1 MAEWHLD
8 ERCNDALVK
17 LDDALCTFER
27 ATSRE
32 YTLILVPKS
41 PDEEIYMSQSGK
53 PLSKDLG
60 MSSMEILGMAL
71 SRRERQ
77 KVS

>member
-1 MAEWHLD
+1 MPEWHLD
-8 ERCNDALVK
+8 KRCSDALVK

-27 ATSRE
+27 ATNRE
-32 YTLILVPKS
+32 YTLILVPES

-60 MSSMEILGMAL
+60 MSPMEILGMAL
-71 SRRERQ
+71 SRRQ
-77 KVS
+77 KAS